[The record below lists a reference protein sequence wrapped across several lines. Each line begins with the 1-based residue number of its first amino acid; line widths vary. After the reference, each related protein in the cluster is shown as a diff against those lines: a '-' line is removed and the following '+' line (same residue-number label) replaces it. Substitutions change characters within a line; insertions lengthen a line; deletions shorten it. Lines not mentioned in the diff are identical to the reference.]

1 MQEYPV
7 TSNGV
12 TRQLPDLFLVLAT
25 QKPLEQ
31 SGTYPLPE
39 AQLDRFLLHVQLDY
53 PSLENELKILELDSR
68 NYKQSFI
75 KNSDDIADNLTV
87 KEVFEARELIAN
99 THIEPGLKQYIV
111 EIVSATRHIETV
123 NKAYEGVI
131 DYGASP
137 RASIALYKAASATAY
152 LNQRD
157 YVIPEV
163 IQAVAHYVLRH
174 RIMLHYSA
182 QSKGLSKYDIINA
195 IISTIPVP

>member
-1 MQEYPV
+1 MRY
-7 TSNGV
+7 S
-12 TRQLPDLFLVLAT
+12 
-25 QKPLEQ
+25 
-31 SGTYPLPE
+31 
-39 AQLDRFLLHVQLDY
+39 H
-53 PSLENELKILELDSR
+53 ENK
-68 NYKQSFI
+68 Y
-75 KNSDDIADNLTV
+75 NSDDIADNLTV

-157 YVIPEV
+157 YVIPED
-163 IQAVAHYVLRH
+163 IQAVAHDVLRH
-174 RIMLHYSA
+174 RIMLNYSA
-182 QSKGLSKYDIINA
+182 QSKGLSKDDIINA